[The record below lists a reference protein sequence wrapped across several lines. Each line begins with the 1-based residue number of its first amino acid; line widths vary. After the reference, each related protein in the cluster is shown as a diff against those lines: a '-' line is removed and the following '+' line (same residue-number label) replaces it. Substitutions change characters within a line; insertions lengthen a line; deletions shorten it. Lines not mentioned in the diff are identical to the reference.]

1 MGGMGYAS
9 DDVVIRLSHDE
20 ALVLCELLHHWE
32 SQHRHVDARTVGP
45 RDTPDASR
53 TSTGPPIRSAAGLWM
68 DSPGKAGWDIL
79 ASAIVRLT
87 LGIVVYLPSP
97 RAPGAL
103 EARHADDRAP
113 LG

>member
-68 DSPGKAGWDIL
+68 DSPGKGRMGHSGFGDCAADFGDSGVPAL
-79 ASAIVRLT
+79 SEGAR
-87 LGIVVYLPSP
+87 
-97 RAPGAL
+97 RA
-103 EARHADDRAP
+103 
-113 LG
+113 